1 MQKNNTTMT
10 NKEWKIKNLRLSW
23 GELLLK
29 KETLLKDIWA
39 TEYKLNLIKEELL
52 RYGISETDS
61 ELGSNEAEMGKSD
74 HLDNCFAHNGSTTV
88 HEL

>member
-1 MQKNNTTMT
+1 MT

-29 KETLLKDIWA
+29 KETLLKDIWT
-39 TEYKLNLIKEELL
+39 TEYKLNQIKEELL
-52 RYGISETDS
+52 RYGISEANS
-61 ELGSNEAEMGKSD
+61 ELGSDETDMGESD
-74 HLDNCFAHNGSTTV
+74 NLDNCFAYNGGTSV